1 MKREQSVIYMRRSR
15 RRPMRKKRFGGALVI
30 TATLIVLLVL
40 GVYYVSAHHKQMEY
54 LRYPL
59 RFEEEIVAN
68 AERFGLE
75 PWHVA
80 AVVKCES
87 SFRTDAVS
95 SVGAIGLM
103 QIMPDTGEWLSGKF
117 SEKSIFT
124 ESMLYDADTNLKY
137 GCWYLSWLM
146 ERYGQDRTVVT
157 AAYHAGHGTVDR
169 WLDTPEYSQD
179 GRTLSHIPYDSTRT
193 YVERVE
199 KACEKYR
206 ELYDFTASDDAA

>member
-1 MKREQSVIYMRRSR
+1 MKRDQRVVYMRRSR
-15 RRPMRKKRFGGALVI
+15 KRRKRRGGVLFGAVM
-30 TATLIVLLVL
+30 LIVLLAL
-40 GVYYVSAHHKQMEY
+40 GVYYVSAHQKQLEY

-68 AERFGLE
+68 AERFDLE
-75 PWHVA
+75 AWHVA

-146 ERYGQDRTVVT
+146 ERYGYDRTVAT

-169 WLDTPEYSQD
+169 WLDTPEYSRD
-179 GRTLSHIPYDSTRT
+179 GHTLSYIPYDSTRA